1 MAGTVVMTKGRSGN
15 TRTITFTCVGH
26 ATGGAIPDTVTT
38 APENEFLRGFSLYK
52 AEIYPGTP
60 APTANSDVYL
70 KTSGGV
76 DLLGGNGVDA
86 LDAATVSDIPA
97 SVDGQSATQPINQGD
112 TLTLSVENQA
122 VNSAQYVIVAFFQK
136 TGA

>member
-1 MAGTVVMTKGRSGN
+1 MAGKVVMTKGRAGR
-15 TRTITFTCVGH
+15 TRTITFTCIGH
-26 ATGGAIPDTVTT
+26 ATGGAIPATTTT

-52 AEIYPGTP
+52 VEIIPGTP

-70 KTSGGV
+70 KNSNEV

-86 LDAATVSDIPA
+86 LDAATVSDVPA
-97 SVDGQSATQPINQGD
+97 SISGQAATQPINQGD

-122 VNSAQYVIVAFFQK
+122 VNSAQYKIIAFFK
-136 TGA
+136 RYGM